1 MEGDKKVW
9 MVNVITHV
17 CRRQFMHVI
26 DSDETGRL
34 RLNFKFKL

>member
-1 MEGDKKVW
+1 MEGEKEVR
-9 MVNVITHV
+9 MVNIITHV
-17 CRRQFMHVI
+17 CKRQFMHVI